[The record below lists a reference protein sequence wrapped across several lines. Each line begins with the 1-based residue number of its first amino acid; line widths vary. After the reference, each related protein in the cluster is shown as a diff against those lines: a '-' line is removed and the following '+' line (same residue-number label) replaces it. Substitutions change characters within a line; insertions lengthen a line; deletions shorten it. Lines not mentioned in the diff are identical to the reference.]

1 MPELR
6 LAKVRSSS
14 LVAIPPPCGLQRE
27 SRYQK
32 KLSMT
37 GHTPLFKFL
46 PYLLSITSNAVS
58 GRIAQE
64 YRTRFG
70 LSVPEWRMMAV
81 LGDSGPLT
89 QRELTGMTLMD
100 KVAVNR
106 ACKMLESR
114 SLISRRPNTLDGR
127 SHLLELTESGRDM
140 HGHIMPLAVGMEQRL
155 FSVLSADERAQFRA
169 LLERVRGAVGDVDDE
184 GIDSDNF
191 GVR

>member
-1 MPELR
+1 
-6 LAKVRSSS
+6 
-14 LVAIPPPCGLQRE
+14 
-27 SRYQK
+27 
-32 KLSMT
+32 MT

-89 QRELTGMTLMD
+89 QRQLTGMTLMD

-106 ACKMLESR
+106 ACKVLETR
-114 SLISRRPNTLDGR
+114 KLISRRPNTSDGR
-127 SHLLELTESGRDM
+127 SHLLELTDSGREM
-140 HGHIMPLAVGMEQRL
+140 HGLIMPLAVGMEQRV
-155 FSVLSADERAQFRA
+155 FSVLNEEERVQFRA
-169 LLERVRGAVGDVDDE
+169 LLERVRGTIGD
-184 GIDSDNF
+184 IDGEAIDGEDF
-191 GVR
+191 GAL